1 IGAYEKPPA
10 MPVDTFFVLHFVWD
24 KNVAQMLV
32 KKCVN
37 SVSTN
42 EYKLKHISGCEYF
55 ISIRYVWNMSFVR
68 SVKVMTN

>member
-1 IGAYEKPPA
+1 QTFLERWLRPS
-10 MPVDTFFVLHFVWD
+10 FFVLHFVWD

-42 EYKLKHISGCEYF
+42 EYKLKHISGYEYF

-68 SVKVMTN
+68 SVKVMTNI